1 MCIADTRTMPSLTA
15 LFSTMAAM
23 SSVMRMNSCRFF
35 VVNQRYSVTTF
46 ILSQRIGCEP
56 LAHVNY
62 NPLVSPRPTDRD
74 LLTEAPDMAV
84 IRRILETALYC
95 EDLKLTSG
103 FYRRLLR
110 TNVLLESERLV

>member
-35 VVNQRYSVTTF
+35 VVNQRYSVKTF
-46 ILSQRIGCEP
+46 IVSQRIGCES

-84 IRRILETALYC
+84 LRRILETAPYC
-95 EDLKLTSG
+95 EGLKLA
-103 FYRRLLR
+103 FRFLR
-110 TNVLLESERLV
+110 PLRCPQQPP